1 MTSGGIGGIGIGN
14 IVIVI
19 KLLINVAAN
28 EAYETVIKF
37 FVP

>member
-37 FVP
+37 